1 MNEFRMK
8 EERLEK
14 QYQFSSKEIKMLRE
28 KSDRLEKINK
38 DLNKDTENWL
48 QAKTSLQV
56 PCHIHTNILYINVSS
71 KPAVEHIN

>member
-1 MNEFRMK
+1 
-8 EERLEK
+8 
-14 QYQFSSKEIKMLRE
+14 MLRE